1 MYNMRLN
8 KICVIIMIQTHIPF
22 FNVGTSANI
31 RPGQSYSREV
41 LKSPFKKLQTTR
53 YDMEDISFK
62 LQESSIT
69 SEEHTKRLKI
79 LILIVTV
86 FHQ

>member
-1 MYNMRLN
+1 
-8 KICVIIMIQTHIPF
+8 MIETHIPF
-22 FNVGTSANI
+22 FNVGTSVNI

-41 LKSPFKKLQTTR
+41 LKSPFKKLHTR
-53 YDMEDISFK
+53 YDKEDICFK
-62 LQESSIT
+62 LQERSIT